1 MKNNQLKNSLVIAG
15 SVIALA
21 GAALYAVT
29 VQHQD
34 TPAQATATQ
43 VTADK
48 APSVDTLVVR
58 LEAKLASKPEDA
70 KGWILLARSHDHL
83 GNNDEAWYAY
93 SRAREL
99 GMTDDSLELK
109 LAVNLVGEISN

>member
-1 MKNNQLKNSLVIAG
+1 MKNNPLINSLVIAS

-21 GAALYAVT
+21 GATLYAVT
-29 VQHQD
+29 VQQD
-34 TPAQATATQ
+34 STSVQANTTQ
-43 VTADK
+43 VSPDK
-48 APSVDTLVVR
+48 VPSVDTLVVR
-58 LEAKLASKPEDA
+58 LEARLASQPGDA

-83 GNNDEAWYAY
+83 GNKDEAWHAY